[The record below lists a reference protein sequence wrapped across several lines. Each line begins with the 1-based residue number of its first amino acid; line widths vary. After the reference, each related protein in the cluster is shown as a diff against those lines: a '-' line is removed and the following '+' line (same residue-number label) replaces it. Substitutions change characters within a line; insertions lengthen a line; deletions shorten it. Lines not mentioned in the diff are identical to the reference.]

1 MEQLI
6 EYILQF
12 SNLNT
17 QQIELISK
25 NSVET
30 ELHKDEYFAEA
41 GKRFDYYAFILE
53 GVFRICYYNRKGEEI
68 TKYFVEE
75 NHFIANPYRA
85 EPFTEYI
92 QAATDSKL
100 ILFSQQQWKELS
112 NTIVDWETITNKIF
126 HNALMKKVDRMSSL
140 VSEDATTRYL
150 IFLEKFPTL
159 VNRVP
164 LSYIAS
170 YLGVTQSSLSR
181 IRKNIR

>member
-1 MEQLI
+1 MKELI

-12 SNLNT
+12 SNLNA

-25 NSVET
+25 NSTER

-41 GKRFDYYAFILE
+41 GKKFDYYAFVLE

-68 TKYFVEE
+68 TKYFIEE
-75 NHFIANPYRA
+75 KHFIANPYGA

-100 ILFSQQQWKELS
+100 IVFSQQQWKELS
-112 NTIVDWETITNKIF
+112 NTILDWDTITSKIF
-126 HNALMKKVDRMSSL
+126 HNALIKKVDRMSSL

-150 IFLEKFPTL
+150 MFLEKFPTL
-159 VNRVP
+159 VNRIP